1 MRISM
6 YFSFISVCIP
16 VSLVLAND
24 SQNLSLDYH
33 EDEHEDH
40 SFNADNNSSKEKSS
54 STNTPIL
61 TEIKDIERL
70 ARFVLLRGHIIIDPT
85 HKVKVNESRVSRLI
99 DYLHDIQLR
108 KGKRRISPMEE
119 RELGCHQMVNKKEN
133 VKELCEAVTSDCLSA
148 SDMLE
153 LLPKS
158 SVDIHQVIAR
168 LCPLILF
175 RQTRPICYDDALKS
189 QHDIEDGKLKLVEP
203 SIERV
208 WGFGILFVT
217 LSIVVSMGGL
227 IVLPF
232 LSKNARR
239 IILTLFEGLAV
250 GGLAVGK
257 FEAIFVNN
265 SLSNNYFQLL

>member
-6 YFSFISVCIP
+6 HFSLISVCIP
-16 VSLVLAND
+16 VCLVLAND
-24 SQNLSLDYH
+24 IQNLSLDYY

-40 SFNADNNSSKEKSS
+40 TSNDNNTSKEKSS
-54 STNTPIL
+54 SPNTPIL

-70 ARFVLLRGHIIIDPT
+70 ARFVLLRGHIIVDPT
-85 HKVKVNESRVSRLI
+85 HKIKVNESRVSRLI

-108 KGKRRISPMEE
+108 EGRISPMEE
-119 RELGCHQMVNKKEN
+119 RELGCHQMDNKKKN

-158 SVDIHQVIAR
+158 SVDFHQIIAR

-175 RQTRPICYDDALKS
+175 RQTRPICYGDALKS

-208 WGFGILFVT
+208 WGFGVLFVT

-250 GGLAVGK
+250 GGLAVAN
-257 FEAIFVNN
+257 F
-265 SLSNNYFQLL
+265 

>member
-1 MRISM
+1 MH
-6 YFSFISVCIP
+6 FSLISVCIP
-16 VSLVLAND
+16 VYLVLAND
-24 SQNLSLDYH
+24 SQNISLDYH

-40 SFNADNNSSKEKSS
+40 SINADNYTSKEKSS
-54 STNTPIL
+54 SPNTPIL
-61 TEIKDIERL
+61 TDIKDIERL

-108 KGKRRISPMEE
+108 KGTRRISPMEE
-119 RELGCHQMVNKKEN
+119 RELGCHQLVNKKKN

-158 SVDIHQVIAR
+158 VDFHQIIAR

-208 WGFGILFVT
+208 WGFGVLFVT

-232 LSKNARR
+232 LSKHMRR
-239 IILTLFEGLAV
+239 TILTLFEGLAV
-250 GGLAVGK
+250 GGLAVGR
-257 FEAIFVNN
+257 F
-265 SLSNNYFQLL
+265 